1 MEFIWYPK
9 CSTCIKANK
18 HLKEKGLSFTI
29 RHIVEE
35 TPSQDELK
43 TWIDMYGQGI
53 KPFFNTSGQVYRQ
66 LGLKDKI
73 KDMSINEAI
82 ELLASNGMLIK
93 RPILI
98 LDDQVIIGYKK
109 EIYEK
114 L

>member
-18 HLKEKGLSFTI
+18 HLKEKGLTYTI
-29 RHIVEE
+29 RHIVEQ

-43 TWIDMYGQGI
+43 TWIGIYNQGI

-66 LGLKDKI
+66 LGLKEKI
-73 KDMSINEAI
+73 NDISVDEAVA
-82 ELLASNGMLIK
+82 LLSKNGMLIK
-93 RPILI
+93 RPLLI
-98 LDDQVIIGYKK
+98 LENEVIIGYKK
-109 EIYEK
+109 EVYER